1 MRHIPSWCLMPP
13 PATTSPSGLHPWQ
26 ALGWLLVLLAV
37 TALIGAL
44 ARPALWFWFHL
55 RRGLAMLACLCG
67 WFLCAVADAVWATV
81 TLRGRRARRAAG
93 EREFSLKGISR
104 RDRDVFV
111 DAIRI
116 IHGDLAKAAA
126 EADRRANGG
135 VA

>member
-1 MRHIPSWCLMPP
+1 MS
-13 PATTSPSGLHPWQ
+13 AASSGLHPYQ
-26 ALGWLLVLLAV
+26 VLGWLLALLAL
-37 TALIGAL
+37 TGLTGAL
-44 ARPALWFWFHL
+44 AGPALRLWFHL

-67 WFLCAVADAVWATV
+67 WLLCAVADCAWSTV

-104 RDRDVFV
+104 RDQDVFV

-116 IHGDLAKAAA
+116 VHGDLAKAAA